1 MGSCTLTTL
10 TCGSNML
17 LAPKYGKTVRHIRYL
32 IDRVA
37 FLPDNGRHFVYLG
50 PHPWR
55 VPTLTPHPLPSP
67 DGLILNAF
75 GEEPFSDT
83 FIFCRAV
90 YFIHN
95 RAKRSGRAQVTSIRV
110 LVSLSRVFHSVEPIR
125 NLVEPLQCTEG
136 HLMKLSPALTPCITL
151 FVLLS

>member
-1 MGSCTLTTL
+1 MAAILSTSGRIHGEFLH
-10 TCGSNML
+10 L
-17 LAPKYGKTVRHIRYL
+17 LRILSHRQTVQFF
-32 IDRVA
+32 D
-37 FLPDNGRHFVYLG
+37 
-50 PHPWR
+50 
-55 VPTLTPHPLPSP
+55 
-67 DGLILNAF
+67 AF
-75 GEEPFSDT
+75 GKEPFSDT

-110 LVSLSRVFHSVEPIR
+110 LVSLSRVFHSVKPIR